1 MRPHKTL
8 GAVAN
13 CGMRC
18 AEQDHVAGGEKRY
31 PHSSTPKATP
41 SSPPFINNPAANR
54 GALGES
60 ALPLGAAV
68 AGRPTYRWCEFLEL
82 RELKVVDLVKS
93 VI

>member
-1 MRPHKTL
+1 MGCDAPNRIMWQ
-8 GAVAN
+8 GA
-13 CGMRC
+13 R
-18 AEQDHVAGGEKRY
+18 KRY
-31 PHSSTPKATP
+31 APFSTSKAMASP
-41 SSPPFINNPAANR
+41 PPFINNLAANR

-82 RELKVVDLVKS
+82 RELSVVNLVKS

>member
-1 MRPHKTL
+1 MRY
-8 GAVAN
+8 
-13 CGMRC
+13 

-82 RELKVVDLVKS
+82 RELSVVNLVKS